1 MGSRFQLRR
10 YTVKP
15 GEMHDW
21 LAEWREK
28 VKPLRA
34 KLGFEVVGAWTA
46 AGDQFVW
53 IIRYGGPLSW
63 EEADRAYYSSP
74 ERKALSPDPARHL
87 AATDTLIMD
96 STL

>member
-15 GEMHDW
+15 GEMSEW

-34 KLGFEVVGAWTA
+34 KLGFEVVGSWTGS
-46 AGDQFVW
+46 GDQFVW
-53 IIRYGGPLSW
+53 IIRYDGPLSW
-63 EEADRAYYSSP
+63 EAADRAYYNSP

-96 STL
+96 STA